1 MAFIPSD
8 ARWYLADVILEHRI
22 EKEKRNVVHINTL
35 LIEASSPDD
44 AYVKAREL
52 GKAAELKYKNTDGKV
67 VRVRFR
73 GLRELNVVHEPLEHG
88 SELTYVESIGVP
100 EKTIRKWI
108 IPKKRLA
115 VFAPIERKPSIPIY
129 FPESAMRL
137 LEEGL
142 SRKELNEKEE

>member
-8 ARWYLADVILEHRI
+8 ARWYIADVVLEHRI
-22 EKEKRNVVHINTL
+22 EDDKRNVVHINTML
-35 LIEASSPDD
+35 VEASSPDD
-44 AYVKAREL
+44 AYAKAMKL
-52 GKAAELKYKNTDGKV
+52 GKAAELKYKNTDGKM

-88 SELTYVESIGVP
+88 SELSYVESIGVP
-100 EKTIRKWI
+100 EKTIRKWV

-115 VFAPIERKPSIPIY
+115 VFAPIECKPGIPNY
-129 FPESAMRL
+129 FSESSMKL

-142 SRKELNEKEE
+142 SRKELNEKE